1 MKNIIANALISNTAT
16 IGVHWIYDYKFL
28 EKLSNN
34 QSLLFMDP
42 KKSIYDQANS
52 AYFVYPNYKVGI
64 GHDHCNF
71 TTLENSGNFKYRK
84 GIFIPHIKVPII

>member
-28 EKLSNN
+28 EKLSNK

-42 KKSIYDQANS
+42 KKVFMIKLIQLIL
-52 AYFVYPNYKVGI
+52 FIQIIK
-64 GHDHCNF
+64 
-71 TTLENSGNFKYRK
+71 LECIQRLVK
-84 GIFIPHIKVPII
+84 